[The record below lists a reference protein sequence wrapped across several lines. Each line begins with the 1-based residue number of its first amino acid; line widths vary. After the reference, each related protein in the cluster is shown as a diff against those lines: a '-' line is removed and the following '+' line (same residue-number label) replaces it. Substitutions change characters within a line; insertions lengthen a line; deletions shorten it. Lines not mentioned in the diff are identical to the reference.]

1 MALFFEIDK
10 KNCQVELACL
20 KMMKVN
26 DRYIFFLTFFVI
38 KRGVPLFIKID
49 KIEHISQGIK
59 I

>member
-38 KRGVPLFIKID
+38 FIKID
-49 KIEHISQGIK
+49 RIKHISQGIK
-59 I
+59 T

>member
-26 DRYIFFLTFFVI
+26 DRYIYFLTFFV
-38 KRGVPLFIKID
+38 RVPLFIKID
-49 KIEHISQGIK
+49 RIKHISQGIK
-59 I
+59 T

>member
-26 DRYIFFLTFFVI
+26 DRYIYFLTFFV
-38 KRGVPLFIKID
+38 KEQFPYLSRL
-49 KIEHISQGIK
+49 IELNI
-59 I
+59 